1 MHTTVMGIHRLGSD
15 YTDHVVNNNLKMNS
29 NADIANMF
37 NNCFINISPE
47 LSKDI
52 TVQTNA
58 SIYDY
63 LETNNNRHLFLT
75 AASEKE
81 GIRMVN
87 TWESKIS
94 TYLRFGSFSLDS
106 SLIRWTLST

>member
-1 MHTTVMGIHRLGSD
+1 MTTQITLIIILIIIII
-15 YTDHVVNNNLKMNS
+15 NNNLKMNS
-29 NADIANMF
+29 NADRANMF
-37 NNCFINISPE
+37 NNCFTNISPE

-52 TVQTNA
+52 TVQTNP

-63 LETNNNRHLFLT
+63 IETKNNRHLFLT

-81 GIRMVN
+81 GIRIVN

-94 TYLRFGSFSLDS
+94 TYLRFASFSLDG
-106 SLIRWTLST
+106 TVP